1 MPPSKSV
8 LPISKDEF
16 AQYIRA
22 CLPRTKRR
30 AIGASCPPPILCVL
44 SSPSVVANSGG
55 PDSTCLLFLLQRWAR
70 SLSKSHFHRILSCS
84 VDHNLQPSSAQWMS
98 HTARFAARLN
108 VDHRSA
114 RVTWGDGRY
123 PPKPTSGAKGKLEL
137 AAREARYALLHEV
150 MCSAGAD
157 VAAFG
162 HHADDQV
169 ETAILRAL
177 KGSSELGLAGMKPCR
192 RFGMGSRGELGHEG
206 LRRWI
211 VRPLLPVSKDRI
223 LATCDEHKLEYVVD
237 STNFQP
243 DLTLRNAIRKAVE
256 ERNVVPV
263 YISGSIER
271 FDPSLTKSAIEDR
284 LSGLDIP
291 LDISQ
296 GAPALRH
303 AAQQLSRRAQRVEEA
318 TTIALKA
325 RSLTSPAGALTLFAE
340 RLRRISDLAVMK
352 GDNILPLV
360 QRNLITRVL
369 RHASP
374 HPWGALQAE
383 ANRQT
388 QSLERIRAAL
398 FGPDA
403 TSLPQDS
410 SQALPSPAP
419 FSAGADVLWTP

>member
-1 MPPSKSV
+1 MPPSKRV
-8 LPISKDEF
+8 PPISKDEF

-22 CLPRTKRR
+22 CLPHTKRR
-30 AIGASCPPPILCVL
+30 AIGASCPPPILCVR
-44 SSPSVVANSGG
+44 SSPISVVANSGG

-70 SLSKSHFHRILSCS
+70 TLSKSHFHRILSCS

-98 HTARFAARLN
+98 HTARFAARFN

-114 RVTWGDGRY
+114 WVTWGDGRF
-123 PPKPTSGAKGKLEL
+123 PSKPTSGGKGKLEL
-137 AAREARYALLHEV
+137 AAREARYALLHDV

-157 VAAFG
+157 MAAFG

-211 VRPLLPVSKDRI
+211 VRPLLPVSKDRV

-263 YISGSIER
+263 YIVR

-291 LDISQ
+291 LDIST
-296 GAPALRH
+296 GAPALRD

-318 TTIALKA
+318 TIVALKA
-325 RSLTSPAGALTLFAE
+325 CSLTSPAGALTLFAE

-369 RHASP
+369 RYVSP
-374 HPWGALQAE
+374 HPWGTLQAE

-388 QSLERIRAAL
+388 QSLERIRKAL

-403 TSLPQDS
+403 TTLPRNS
-410 SQALPSPAP
+410 SQALPSPVP

>member
-1 MPPSKSV
+1 MPPSKRV

-22 CLPRTKRR
+22 CLPHTKRR
-30 AIGASCPPPILCVL
+30 AIGASCLPHILCVR
-44 SSPSVVANSGG
+44 SSPISVVANSGG

-114 RVTWGDGRY
+114 RVTWGDGRF
-123 PPKPTSGAKGKLEL
+123 PSKPTSGGKGKLEL
-137 AAREARYALLHEV
+137 AAREARYALLHDT
-150 MCSAGAD
+150 MCSASAD

-177 KGSSELGLAGMKPCR
+177 KGSSELGLVGMKPCR

-206 LRRWI
+206 LRKWI

-256 ERNVVPV
+256 ERDVGPVV
-263 YISGSIER
+263 IQR

-291 LDISQ
+291 LDIGQ
-296 GAPALRH
+296 GAPALRD
-303 AAQQLSRRAQRVEEA
+303 AAQQLSCRAQRVEEA

-325 RSLTSPAGALTLFAE
+325 CSLTSPAGALTLFAE

-360 QRNLITRVL
+360 QRNLVTRVL
-369 RHASP
+369 RYVSP
-374 HPWGALQAE
+374 HPWGTLQAE

-388 QSLERIRAAL
+388 QSLERIREAL
-398 FGPDA
+398 FGSEPA
-403 TSLPQDS
+403 SLPQKS
-410 SQALPSPAP
+410 TQALLSPAP
-419 FSAGADVLWTP
+419 FSAGADVLWSP